1 MLNYGMSR
9 VCNGIKRLSPNAQ
22 SIVEYVAVI
31 LVIIAVCITAGIYY
45 QRSLQGKYRQT
56 ADVLGGGEQYTP

>member
-1 MLNYGMSR
+1 MR
-9 VCNGIKRLSPNAQ
+9 AKRLSPKAQ

-31 LVIIAVCITAGIYY
+31 LVIIAVCIAAGVYY

-56 ADVLGGGEQYTP
+56 GDALGGGEQYTP

>member
-1 MLNYGMSR
+1 MPRSNR
-9 VCNGIKRLSPNAQ
+9 KAQ

-31 LVIIAVCITAGIYY
+31 LVVIAVFITVGVYY

-56 ADVLGGGEQYTP
+56 GDFLGGGEQYTPP